1 VDKVIEILCE
11 AISISDSSNVSQPSV
26 AKVDSETVSSQ
37 QPIDRWQEIDVKLFD
52 QFENEDQSAQS

>member
-1 VDKVIEILCE
+1 MIKILCE
-11 AISISDSSNVSQPSV
+11 EISLSDSSSVSQRSV

-52 QFENEDQSAQS
+52 QFEKEDQSAQS

>member
-11 AISISDSSNVSQPSV
+11 EISISDSSSVSQPSV

-52 QFENEDQSAQS
+52 QFKKEDQSAKT